1 MRELRSTNISSEV
14 IKAIR
19 KDYTNNST
27 PFTLINQIFSSYI
40 NHRYSDVV
48 NPTQS
53 TLTKIVGDYDNFN
66 EFMRSLIV
74 IYYQLEER

>member
-1 MRELRSTNISSEV
+1 M

-19 KDYTNNST
+19 KDYAKDST
-27 PFTLINQIFSSYI
+27 PLSLLIEIFSTYI
-40 NHRYSDVV
+40 CHRYNDVV

-53 TLTKIVGDYDNFN
+53 TLTKMVADFDNFN

-74 IYYQLEER
+74 VYYQLE

>member
-19 KDYTNNST
+19 NDYIKNQT
-27 PFTLINQIFSSYI
+27 PFTLMIEIFSSYT

-53 TLTKIVGDYDNFN
+53 TLAKIITDYDNFL
-66 EFMRSLIV
+66 ELMRSLFV